1 MTGKFLYVFS
11 LGCYDFGADFLHY
24 FEIRNGVK
32 LVFEKFIPRRQ
43 LGDLLH
49 RLKVSYLDYAGEEFK
64 NVSVDLFYNEEVGL
78 DVLLPL
84 DIIES
89 LAQEIPQDRIR
100 LEHVVRRIEWSNQ
113 GGFVTCVN
121 GKKIDSDYVISTLPV
136 RSLFSFFN

>member
-1 MTGKFLYVFS
+1 MGSNLFFLNDY
-11 LGCYDFGADFLHY
+11 Y
-24 FEIRNGVK
+24 
-32 LVFEKFIPRRQ
+32 FIPRRQ

-89 LAQEIPQDRIR
+89 LAQEIPQNRIC

-113 GGFVTCVN
+113 GGSVTCVN

-136 RSLFSFFN
+136 RSLFSFFS

>member
-1 MTGKFLYVFS
+1 MDYF
-11 LGCYDFGADFLHY
+11 FGL
-24 FEIRNGVK
+24 
-32 LVFEKFIPRRQ
+32 LIPRRQ

-100 LEHVVRRIEWSNQ
+100 LEHVVGRIEWGNQ
-113 GGFVTCVN
+113 GGSVTCVN
-121 GKKIDSDYVISTLPV
+121 GKTFKSDYVISTLPV
-136 RSLFSFFN
+136 RLLFRLWLKTRL